1 MKFCGNSRRNKPQSG
16 LFSRHYLHD
25 VKSPRLR
32 FFLSAAWALI
42 MLLLVIY
49 QFVQD
54 NFFRTVTDA
63 VRATYP
69 FHLVSRFECF
79 GHALLLRH
87 SGNDDFHTLVAGLV
101 DFGQVLEQC
110 TLHHIV
116 GVKDF
121 TVFFQ
126 IVTAQTSVF
135 ADLIIAVIRQNKVRD
150 EIIAHLTIYAALQ
163 NRQLSEGDRI
173 QMQFENSSS
182 LVQL

>member
-1 MKFCGNSRRNKPQSG
+1 MSQFDV
-16 LFSRHYLHD
+16 LFFSLD
-25 VKSPRLR
+25 
-32 FFLSAAWALI
+32 
-42 MLLLVIY
+42 
-49 QFVQD
+49 
-54 NFFRTVTDA
+54 
-63 VRATYP
+63 
-69 FHLVSRFECF
+69 LVSCFECF
-79 GHALLLRH
+79 GYALLLCH
-87 SGNDDFHTLVAGLV
+87 SGNDGFHTLVAGLV

>member
-1 MKFCGNSRRNKPQSG
+1 MGFDYVVTGHIPIRVGRFPPHGCGCCFYGAP
-16 LFSRHYLHD
+16 
-25 VKSPRLR
+25 
-32 FFLSAAWALI
+32 I
-42 MLLLVIY
+42 
-49 QFVQD
+49 
-54 NFFRTVTDA
+54 
-63 VRATYP
+63 P
-69 FHLVSRFECF
+69 FGRRFECF

-87 SGNDDFHTLVAGLV
+87 SGNYDFHTLVAGLV

-121 TVFFQ
+121 TMFFQ

-163 NRQLSEGDRI
+163 NRQLSEEDRI

>member
-1 MKFCGNSRRNKPQSG
+1 MATTNIDINKLTVEQFLSTGKEHLFIIPEYQRPYAWDEEQTQT
-16 LFSRHYLHD
+16 LFSDLKDFAERDMSKNDKQMY
-25 VKSPRLR
+25 
-32 FFLSAAWALI
+32 FLGCI
-42 MLLLVIY
+42 
-49 QFVQD
+49 
-54 NFFRTVTDA
+54 
-63 VRATYP
+63 
-69 FHLVSRFECF
+69 VSYI
-79 GHALLLRH
+79 
-87 SGNDDFHTLVAGLV
+87 NTLVAGLV

-163 NRQLSEGDRI
+163 NRQLSEEDRI

>member
-1 MKFCGNSRRNKPQSG
+1 MPVIGHAANNGHLSFIYELGQND
-16 LFSRHYLHD
+16 F
-25 VKSPRLR
+25 LR
-32 FFLSAAWALI
+32 TIA
-42 MLLLVIY
+42 
-49 QFVQD
+49 
-54 NFFRTVTDA
+54 DA
-63 VRATYP
+63 VHAAHP
-69 FHLVSRFECF
+69 FHLVGGFQGF
-79 GHALLLRH
+79 GYALLLRH
-87 SGNDDFHTLVAGLV
+87 SGDDSFHTLVAGLV

-182 LVQL
+182 LVLL

>member
-1 MKFCGNSRRNKPQSG
+1 MPVIGHAVNNGHLSFIYKLGQN
-16 LFSRHYLHD
+16 D
-25 VKSPRLR
+25 
-32 FFLSAAWALI
+32 FLCTVADAIHAAH
-42 MLLLVIY
+42 
-49 QFVQD
+49 
-54 NFFRTVTDA
+54 
-63 VRATYP
+63 P
-69 FHLVSRFECF
+69 FHLVGGFQGFRHIFP
-79 GHALLLRH
+79 LRH
-87 SGNDDFHTLVAGLV
+87 CRNDDFHTLVAGLV

-135 ADLIIAVIRQNKVRD
+135 ADLIIAFIRKNKARD

>member
-1 MKFCGNSRRNKPQSG
+1 MLGVLHFIGDYNTIQLSGASRWYCGVSFCRKSSR
-16 LFSRHYLHD
+16 
-25 VKSPRLR
+25 
-32 FFLSAAWALI
+32 
-42 MLLLVIY
+42 
-49 QFVQD
+49 
-54 NFFRTVTDA
+54 
-63 VRATYP
+63 
-69 FHLVSRFECF
+69 
-79 GHALLLRH
+79 
-87 SGNDDFHTLVAGLV
+87 
-101 DFGQVLEQC
+101 
-110 TLHHIV
+110 
-116 GVKDF
+116 